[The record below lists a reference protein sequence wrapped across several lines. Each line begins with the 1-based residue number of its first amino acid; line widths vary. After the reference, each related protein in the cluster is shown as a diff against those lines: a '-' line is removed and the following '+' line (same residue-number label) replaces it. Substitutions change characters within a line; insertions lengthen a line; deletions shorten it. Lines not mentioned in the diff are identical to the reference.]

1 MEVRDMTISDK
12 AKLVMA
18 EKCEYIL
25 THDKAASAPL

>member
-1 MEVRDMTISDK
+1 MTISGK

-25 THDKAASAPL
+25 THDKAASALYEKA